1 MSNIKAKLRGEG
13 RRQTISHK
21 CQKGNFIDTIKAL
34 KIWAELESLVVFPLK
49 FASTVDTIFSMRCMC
64 S

>member
-21 CQKGNFIDTIKAL
+21 CRKGHFFFAKIDTIKAL
-34 KIWAELESLVVFPLK
+34 KI
-49 FASTVDTIFSMRCMC
+49 
-64 S
+64 